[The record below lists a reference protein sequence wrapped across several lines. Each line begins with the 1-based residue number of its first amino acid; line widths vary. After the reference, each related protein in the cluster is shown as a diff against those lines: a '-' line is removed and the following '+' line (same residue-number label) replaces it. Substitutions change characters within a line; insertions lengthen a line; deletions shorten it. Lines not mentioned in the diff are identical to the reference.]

1 MTSSTFD
8 KLLAQ
13 QRGALPQSTSAYYE
27 LEQGDLKY
35 DGVKNIN
42 DAIDADVKDFQERTN
57 WAIEESKRYHES
69 KEKQIQKFVGLIPSV
84 AGLKKWDDARKVA
97 AAEYDRKHRV
107 LEDLP
112 INVDPENVPDKKKD
126 DFIEDNN
133 AKLNTLTNVNSTQ
146 LNFIKNS
153 NELSKTEKIVG
164 LAESE
169 TQRLN
174 ISGIEAGN
182 AYVEEF
188 PTYVSGEVHVKKRL
202 KDPTTGLEM
211 PYAMSYMEVLQS
223 DNREIKQYL
232 GLLWRDIYLDYYAAM
247 KQKGYIDKMGD
258 QYYRYKVFPRVSKS
272 GDIIRN
278 KLLTRQLD
286 QSIKGAE
293 DRINENILDQ
303 YNSNPRLEDRINFL
317 FGKNGF
323 LAQREIGLDGKKD
336 NPRAWRELS
345 DWMYWAVTNNKMG
358 RDGEDALRI
367 LHSDKIPQ
375 RGGKL
380 TTLKKLNN
388 PNANALIDRIELAV
402 TDLKNKVRRSDKII
416 EDDWIEDNVTDKI
429 SSLESNQKDDTPLT
443 TTQINNARNEVIEAA
458 KGEGYY
464 LLPTDTRLSRFNT
477 LETNLTRNESQ
488 ARSELDPQVD
498 NREPLSGELIKH
510 IPVSGDPN
518 RNRKDYLQAAEDFG
532 TWGLTQDEKRIRGL
546 NVEYELTKGPAAILD
561 PKHKGSEYGTGIL
574 QKGLDLYDAEYH
586 GFMTAARGEKNYK
599 GEEFR
604 QLKHNAKEHALREVK
619 KLALEKKQG
628 GKDYKGYFSDT
639 DDGGPKVTTGQ
650 FASTGQ
656 VIQKIN
662 AEGENALKYNKYYN
676 TEEEEAVE
684 KYLEWKQNPKGR
696 PPVNYWSSFSPYIW
710 KVVPGL
716 PNSQSIAETRL
727 AATEYLREEGY
738 VENVPPPTS
747 ESNNDVDIAQG
758 LQKGDESKYCQAV
771 VKPET
776 LDIMLK
782 DLALEDRDIDTVY
795 SPGKATWTGYQKE
808 KFDNELPQGQ
818 PLSQTTVEEVAL
830 AAGRDPDL
838 RFGIYDIPAN
848 IVWDMY
854 DKGIISSDEV
864 FDEELQKEI
873 VIRKIINTANERGSN
888 KTWDN
893 TYRRNN
899 WLTNKEKAEFKR
911 IMATITGEENIDPYN
926 DIQLLAPECA
936 KALIGSAMGQ
946 Q

>member
-1 MTSSTFD
+1 M
-8 KLLAQ
+8 
-13 QRGALPQSTSAYYE
+13 
-27 LEQGDLKY
+27 
-35 DGVKNIN
+35 
-42 DAIDADVKDFQERTN
+42 
-57 WAIEESKRYHES
+57 
-69 KEKQIQKFVGLIPSV
+69 KE
-84 AGLKKWDDARKVA
+84 WDDARKKA
-97 AAEYDRKHRV
+97 AAVYDSKHRV

-112 INVDPENVPDKKKD
+112 INVDPEDVPDKKKE

-188 PTYVSGEVHVKKRL
+188 PTYVSGEVYVKKRL

-232 GLLWRDIYLDYYAAM
+232 SLLWRDIYLDYYAAM
-247 KQKGYIDKMGD
+247 KKKGYIDKMGD
-258 QYYRYKVFPRVSKS
+258 QYYRYKVFPRISKS
-272 GDIIRN
+272 GDTIQN

-293 DRINENILDQ
+293 DRINENILAQ
-303 YNSNPRLEDRINFL
+303 YNSNPKLEDRVNFL

-336 NPRAWRELS
+336 NPRAWKELS
-345 DWMYWAVTNNKMG
+345 DWMEWAVKNGHMG
-358 RDGEDALRI
+358 RKGEDAQAI
-367 LHSDKIPQ
+367 LDSNSIPK
-375 RGGKL
+375 RGGKPGEL
-380 TTLKKLNN
+380 TSLSKLNN
-388 PNANALIDRIELAV
+388 PNAKALVNRVSIEIA
-402 TDLKNKVRRSDKII
+402 DLTYKANRADKIL
-416 EDDWIEDNVTDKI
+416 EDDYIIDSVNDVISREQEKLDSTGGTWTDNLVNT
-429 SSLESNQKDDTPLT
+429 L
-443 TTQINNARNEVIEAA
+443 RNEVIESA
-458 KGEGYY
+458 KNEGYY
-464 LLPTDTRLSRFNT
+464 LLQTDSRLSRFNS
-477 LETNLTRNESQ
+477 LETSRIRNESQ
-488 ARSELDPQVD
+488 ARDILNYQIENDK
-498 NREPLSGELIKH
+498 PLSSELIKH
-510 IPVSGDPN
+510 IPVSGHPN
-518 RNRKDYLQAAEDFG
+518 RNRNDYLQFAKDLG
-532 TWGLTQDEKRIRGL
+532 SNGLTIEEERLRDINIEH
-546 NVEYELTKGPAAILD
+546 ELTKGPSAFVD
-561 PKHKGSEYGTGIL
+561 PKQKGSEWGMLML
-574 QKGLDLYDAEYH
+574 QKGQALYNAEYH
-586 GFMTAARGEKNYK
+586 GYMAAATEDKVVK
-599 GEEFR
+599 GDAFKL
-604 QLKHNAKEHALREVK
+604 LKRNAKAHALREVRKQAQLK
-619 KLALEKKQG
+619 KEG
-628 GKDYKGYFSDT
+628 GKDSKKSFFDQNEDAGI
-639 DDGGPKVTTGQ
+639 KVTTGE
-650 FASTGQ
+650 FKSTGQ
-656 VIQKIN
+656 VIQKIRLQ
-662 AEGENALKYNKYYN
+662 GEEALNYNKYYPG
-676 TEEEEAVE
+676 EEEAAK
-684 KYLEWKQNPKGR
+684 KYLAWKQNPKGQA
-696 PPVNYWSSFSPYIW
+696 PISFWSAYSPYIW

-716 PNSQSIAETRL
+716 PNAQSIAESRL

-738 VENVPPPTS
+738 ENVDVGGH

-758 LQKGDESKYCQAV
+758 NQKGDESKYCQAV

-795 SPGKATWTGYQKE
+795 SPGVATPRGWQKE
-808 KFDNELPQGQ
+808 RFDNELPLAPDI
-818 PLSQTTVEEVAL
+818 PLSQTTVEIVAH
-830 AAGRDPDL
+830 AAGRDPNL

-854 DKGIISSDEV
+854 DKGIISPDEV

-888 KTWDN
+888 KTWNN

-899 WLTNKEKAEFKR
+899 WLTNKEKAEFSR
-911 IMATITGEENIDPYN
+911 IMAAITGEENIDPYN